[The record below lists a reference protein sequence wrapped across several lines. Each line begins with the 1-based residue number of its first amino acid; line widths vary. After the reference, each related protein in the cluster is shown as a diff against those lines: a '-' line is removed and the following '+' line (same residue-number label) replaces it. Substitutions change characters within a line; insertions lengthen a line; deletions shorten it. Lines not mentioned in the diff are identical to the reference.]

1 MRFITFKRLEG
12 KNFLSF
18 GDTPVS
24 VDLRP
29 GVNSIIG
36 SNYDK
41 EDSKNGAG
49 KSSVT
54 EMLYYALYGTT
65 LREISKDFIQN
76 SITKKRCEVTL
87 DFDITVN
94 SKKDSYKIFRQ
105 LNPTK
110 CLVYKNEEDIT
121 RSTLAKTND
130 LIQELIHTPATV
142 FKNSVIM
149 SANSAA
155 PFMALSKTDKRKFIE
170 SVLGLEVF
178 TQMLLKA
185 RDEYNNSK
193 RDYEISYSKFETLNN
208 ELTFNINQLAT
219 YEDAKQQR
227 ISQLEEKKKTLEQ
240 EVKNYNKNF
249 KEEVLLTEQ
258 SEKHIIYLA
267 EKLKESEAKQKQLN
281 SHVVKLEAE
290 IASEAKQ
297 KAKLEATKDTCPT
310 CSRDYSEEHVSH
322 VQSLIQTHVDVIN
335 QKAKLIELVKE
346 GQIKL
351 SIEIENIHDATN
363 TYTKLKKEAEDAK
376 RHNEQI
382 QVHINYCKN
391 NIKDIEREIQLCKV
405 QHNNDLK
412 GKVSALEASVKE
424 NKELTDKLNN
434 ELNVLDSVKYVLSEE
449 GIKSFLVKKI
459 LTILNSRLAFYLKKL
474 EANCLCQFN
483 EFFDE
488 EILDESSNQK
498 SYFNFSGGERKRID
512 LACLFAFA
520 DIRRMQGDVNFSTVF
535 YDELI
540 DSSLDDKGVNLTVA
554 LLRDRY
560 KENGESCYIITH
572 RGTWVTTK
580 SEHVIHVEK
589 RNGIS
594 TIVG

>member
-24 VDLRP
+24 VSLRP

-87 DFDITVN
+87 EFDIVVN
-94 SKKDSYKIFRQ
+94 SKSDSYKIFRQ

-208 ELTFNINQLAT
+208 ELTFNVNQLAN
-219 YEDAKQQR
+219 YEDAKQQKSSSAR
-227 ISQLEEKKKTLEQ
+227 NRKT
-240 EVKNYNKNF
+240 
-249 KEEVLLTEQ
+249 
-258 SEKHIIYLA
+258 
-267 EKLKESEAKQKQLN
+267 
-281 SHVVKLEAE
+281 
-290 IASEAKQ
+290 
-297 KAKLEATKDTCPT
+297 
-310 CSRDYSEEHVSH
+310 
-322 VQSLIQTHVDVIN
+322 
-335 QKAKLIELVKE
+335 
-346 GQIKL
+346 
-351 SIEIENIHDATN
+351 
-363 TYTKLKKEAEDAK
+363 
-376 RHNEQI
+376 
-382 QVHINYCKN
+382 
-391 NIKDIEREIQLCKV
+391 
-405 QHNNDLK
+405 
-412 GKVSALEASVKE
+412 
-424 NKELTDKLNN
+424 
-434 ELNVLDSVKYVLSEE
+434 
-449 GIKSFLVKKI
+449 
-459 LTILNSRLAFYLKKL
+459 
-474 EANCLCQFN
+474 
-483 EFFDE
+483 
-488 EILDESSNQK
+488 
-498 SYFNFSGGERKRID
+498 
-512 LACLFAFA
+512 
-520 DIRRMQGDVNFSTVF
+520 
-535 YDELI
+535 
-540 DSSLDDKGVNLTVA
+540 
-554 LLRDRY
+554 
-560 KENGESCYIITH
+560 
-572 RGTWVTTK
+572 
-580 SEHVIHVEK
+580 
-589 RNGIS
+589 
-594 TIVG
+594 